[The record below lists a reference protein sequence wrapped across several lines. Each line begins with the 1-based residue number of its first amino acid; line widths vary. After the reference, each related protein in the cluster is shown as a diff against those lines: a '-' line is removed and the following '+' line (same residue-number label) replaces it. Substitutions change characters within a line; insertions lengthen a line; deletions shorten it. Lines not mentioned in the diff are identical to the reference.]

1 VAENSAP
8 EFEMFDQYTNTQV
21 ITTGVVIILAIVIA
35 VTGYLIYRKSRT
47 HAFRTRFGPEYD
59 RAVMTHGSSRK
70 AEAKLADRETHVKTL
85 ELRDL
90 GETERD
96 RFVADWQVV
105 QARFIDHPK
114 SAVNE
119 ADELISMLL
128 VARGYPKG
136 SFDQRA
142 AEISVSFPRVIE
154 DYRLASSIAVR
165 PGRADAST
173 EELRTAMIQ
182 YRTIFD
188 ELVLAQKPGEKRSA
202 A

>member
-1 VAENSAP
+1 
-8 EFEMFDQYTNTQV
+8 MFDQYTNTQV
-21 ITTGVVIILAIVIA
+21 MVTLLVIVLAIVVAIF
-35 VTGYLIYRKSRT
+35 GYLIYRKSRT

-90 GETERD
+90 GTTERE

-105 QARFIDHPK
+105 QARFVDHPK

-142 AEISVSFPRVIE
+142 ADISVSYPRVME
-154 DYRLASSIAVR
+154 DYRLANGIAVR

-173 EELRTAMIQ
+173 EELRTARIQ
-182 YRTIFD
+182 YRNIFD
-188 ELVLAQKPGEKRSA
+188 ELVQAQKPGGKESA

>member
-1 VAENSAP
+1 
-8 EFEMFDQYTNTQV
+8 MFDQYTNTQV
-21 ITTGVVIILAIVIA
+21 MVTLVEIVLAIVVAIF
-35 VTGYLIYRKSRT
+35 GYLIYRKSRT

-90 GETERD
+90 GTAERE

-105 QARFIDHPK
+105 QGRFVDHPK

-142 AEISVSFPRVIE
+142 ADISVSYPRVME
-154 DYRLASSIAVR
+154 DYRLANGIAVR

-182 YRTIFD
+182 YRNIFD
-188 ELVLAQKPGEKRSA
+188 ELVQAQKPGGKESA

>member
-1 VAENSAP
+1 
-8 EFEMFDQYTNTQV
+8 MFDQYTNTQV
-21 ITTGVVIILAIVIA
+21 MVTLVVIVLAIVVAIF
-35 VTGYLIYRKSRT
+35 GYLIYRKSRT

-90 GETERD
+90 GTAERE

-105 QARFIDHPK
+105 QGRFVDHPK

-142 AEISVSFPRVIE
+142 ADISVSYPRVME
-154 DYRLASSIAVR
+154 DYRLANGIAVR

-182 YRTIFD
+182 YRNIFD
-188 ELVLAQKPGEKRSA
+188 ELVQAHKPDGKESA

>member
-1 VAENSAP
+1 
-8 EFEMFDQYTNTQV
+8 MFDQFTNTQV
-21 ITTGVVIILAIVIA
+21 MTTGAAILLAVVIA
-35 VTGYLIYRKSRT
+35 VAGYLIYRRGRT

-90 GETERD
+90 GSSERD
-96 RFVADWQVV
+96 RFIADWQVV
-105 QARFIDHPK
+105 QARFVDHPK

-142 AEISVSFPRVIE
+142 ADISVSYPRVME
-154 DYRLASSIAVR
+154 DYRLANGIAVR

-188 ELVLAQKPGEKRSA
+188 ELMQAHKPGENGQRHSGEGFA
-202 A
+202 TRA

>member
-1 VAENSAP
+1 
-8 EFEMFDQYTNTQV
+8 MFYQFTNTQLMV
-21 ITTGVVIILAIVIA
+21 AAVVVVVAVVIA
-35 VTGYLIYRKSRT
+35 VAGYLTYRRSRT
-47 HAFRTRFGPEYD
+47 RAFRTRFGPEYD

-90 GETERD
+90 GATERE

-105 QARFIDHPK
+105 QARFVDHPK
-114 SAVNE
+114 IAVNE
-119 ADELISMLL
+119 ADELISSLL

-142 AEISVSFPRVIE
+142 ADISVSYPRVME
-154 DYRLASSIAVR
+154 DYRLANGIAVR
-165 PGRADAST
+165 PGRVDAST

-188 ELVLAQKPGEKRSA
+188 ELVQVQKPPAKRTA